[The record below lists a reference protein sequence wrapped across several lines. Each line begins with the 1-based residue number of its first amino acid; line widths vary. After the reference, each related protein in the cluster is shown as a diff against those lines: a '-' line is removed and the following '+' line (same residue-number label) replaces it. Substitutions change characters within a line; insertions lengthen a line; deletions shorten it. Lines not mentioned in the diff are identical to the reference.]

1 MKAPADMYEAR
12 RNSTNENFANA
23 RPVSTLNTD
32 AREDAAWLSPDGC
45 RLYFSRDNPP
55 EIKMGERPK

>member
-1 MKAPADMYEAR
+1 MYEAR